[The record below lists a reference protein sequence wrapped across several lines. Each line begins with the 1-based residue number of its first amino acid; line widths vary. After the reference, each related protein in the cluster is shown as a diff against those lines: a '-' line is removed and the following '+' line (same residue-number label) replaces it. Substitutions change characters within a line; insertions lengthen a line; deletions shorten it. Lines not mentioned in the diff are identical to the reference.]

1 MASRD
6 VEQDVFMRIFERLA
20 RLEERLDGLTRRVD
34 DLAGDVRAIRTR
46 IDALLVATIG
56 GLLGVIATLAVKL

>member
-1 MASRD
+1 MASREID
-6 VEQDVFMRIFERLA
+6 GDVFTQIFERLA
-20 RLEERLDGLTRRVD
+20 RLEERVDALGHRVG
-34 DLAGDVRAIRTR
+34 DLSAEVRALRTR